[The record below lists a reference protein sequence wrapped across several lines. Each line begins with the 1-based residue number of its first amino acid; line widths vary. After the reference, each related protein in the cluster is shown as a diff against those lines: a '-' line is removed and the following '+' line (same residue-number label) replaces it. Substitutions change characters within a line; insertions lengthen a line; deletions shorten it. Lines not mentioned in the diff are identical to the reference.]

1 MYHTTDIGIYFI
13 ANVLSLMQARF
24 HLLYDFTLMGSL
36 LAHWALILLFHIYI
50 AVLSAFWFIFLS
62 SWQWV

>member
-13 ANVLSLMQARF
+13 ANVLSLMQAQF

-36 LAHWALILLFHIYI
+36 LFTKQVSSVQYSLLVALK
-50 AVLSAFWFIFLS
+50 VGG
-62 SWQWV
+62 